1 MRLTVDELQRQRAA
15 RARVNHETYKG
26 LFNQVSDRVRS
37 RADNKGTSLAWVVP
51 PFVMGRPLYN
61 PSHAARYVA
70 EKLRRGGFRVEE
82 TEGPTLR
89 ISWSFTPQKAA
100 PPPPPSTTP
109 PTHPAVEG
117 QVPLHDA
124 SRSLE
129 KLKARL
135 RLS

>member
-1 MRLTVDELQRQRAA
+1 MLTVDELQRQREA

-37 RADNKGTSLAWVVP
+37 RAQNRGTSLVWTVP

-70 EKLRRGGFRVEE
+70 EKLRRGGFAVEE
-82 TEGPTLR
+82 IDGPALC
-89 ISWSFTPQKAA
+89 ISWSWSRQRTPHTPHATPDPPDPPEPRVA
-100 PPPPPSTTP
+100 PL
-109 PTHPAVEG
+109 
-117 QVPLHDA
+117 QDA